1 MRLHIR
7 IAVIALAAWGCA
19 SPAAETEP
27 RFEFGKVRAKLN
39 GSDFVGVFGP
49 DSVIA
54 IWDTIPDQMQIE
66 GDKPIRG
73 RKPLVRVLMRC
84 SALPKPGIYAIKN
97 PFSPVSVEAFL
108 QPTAWQLIWPLR
120 GGRSRAFLSD
130 SMPTG
135 TLTLESVDP
144 VNGIIKGRFAVSLRS
159 FNRSPAETLDVR
171 GTFFGRLQIEP
182 RFPRPSMRWSPLF
195 ERDCERIRNAISI

>member
-54 IWDTIPDQMQIE
+54 IWDTIPGQMQIE

-73 RKPLVRVLMRC
+73 RKPRRLTVIVPLIVLSAWYWHRV
-84 SALPKPGIYAIKN
+84 SHAA
-97 PFSPVSVEAFL
+97 
-108 QPTAWQLIWPLR
+108 
-120 GGRSRAFLSD
+120 
-130 SMPTG
+130 
-135 TLTLESVDP
+135 
-144 VNGIIKGRFAVSLRS
+144 
-159 FNRSPAETLDVR
+159 
-171 GTFFGRLQIEP
+171 
-182 RFPRPSMRWSPLF
+182 
-195 ERDCERIRNAISI
+195 